1 MSRLSGR
8 PVTARRPA
16 PARRRTRAYHHGD
29 LRTVVL
35 EEVRDIIREQGVS
48 VVSIREVARRAR
60 VSHAAPSHH
69 FGNKAGLLT
78 AFAIQ
83 GYDLLADTV
92 KADIAAAGAV
102 TPPGV
107 LAVMGQAYVRFA
119 LENPE
124 HFGVM
129 FPGELVNEDDPEYQ
143 RATNRCYRPL
153 MDVVRQ
159 GSSQGTL
166 SADAD
171 LVATSAWSLV
181 HGLASLW
188 LSGRIQARTGATDAR
203 ALARAVTELF
213 VDRMLRRTPAEIPN
227 PRSQPPKA

>member
-1 MSRLSGR
+1 MSRLSGER
-8 PVTARRPA
+8 AAAGRRTAGSRRNPPA
-16 PARRRTRAYHHGD
+16 TTERRRRSYHHGD
-29 LRTVVL
+29 LRAAVL
-35 EEVRDIIREQGVS
+35 DEVRRIIREQGVS

-83 GYDLLADTV
+83 GYDRLADIV
-92 KADIAAAGAV
+92 QADIAAAGAR
-102 TPPGV
+102 TPPDA
-107 LAVMGQAYVRFA
+107 LAVMGQGYVRFA

-129 FPGELVNEDDPEYQ
+129 FPGELINQGDPEYI
-143 RATNRCYRPL
+143 RATNRCYEPL
-153 MDVVRQ
+153 MDVVSK
-159 GSSQGTL
+159 GSAQGTL
-166 SADAD
+166 SADVA

-188 LSGRIQARTGATDAR
+188 LSGRIQSRTGATDAK
-203 ALARAVTELF
+203 ALATAVTELF
-213 VDRMLRRTPAEIPN
+213 VDKMLRR
-227 PRSQPPKA
+227 S

>member
-1 MSRLSGR
+1 MSRLSKL
-8 PVTARRPA
+8 PAAA
-16 PARRRTRAYHHGD
+16 PARRRRRPRTYHHGD
-29 LRTVVL
+29 LRTAVL
-35 EEVRDIIREQGVS
+35 EEVRGIIREQGVS
-48 VVSIREVARRAR
+48 VVSIREAARRAR

-83 GYDLLADTV
+83 GYDRLADTV
-92 KADIAAAGAV
+92 KADVAAAGAT
-102 TPPGV
+102 TPPDV

-129 FPGELVNEDDPEYQ
+129 FPGELINEDDPEYV
-143 RATNRCYRPL
+143 RATNRCYGPL
-153 MDVVRQ
+153 MEVVTS
-159 GSSQGTL
+159 GSAQGTL
-166 SADAD
+166 PADAA

-188 LSGRIQARTGATDAR
+188 LSGRIQARTGATDATV
-203 ALARAVTELF
+203 LAQAVTELF
-213 VDRMLRRTPAEIPN
+213 VDRMLRR
-227 PRSQPPKA
+227 KVG

>member
-1 MSRLSGR
+1 LSRATSG
-8 PVTARRPA
+8 A
-16 PARRRTRAYHHGD
+16 RTRARPATYHHGD
-29 LRTVVL
+29 LPAAVL
-35 EEVRDIIREQGVS
+35 DEVRRIIREQGVS

-83 GYDLLADTV
+83 GYDRLADV
-92 KADIAAAGAV
+92 VRADLEAAGV
-102 TPPGV
+102 RTPPDV

-129 FPGELVNEDDPEYQ
+129 FPGELINQDDPEYL
-143 RATNRCYRPL
+143 RATNRCYGPL
-153 MDVVRQ
+153 MDVVTK
-159 GSSQGTL
+159 GSAQGTL
-166 SADAD
+166 PADVKV
-171 LVATSAWSLV
+171 VATAAWSLV

-188 LSGRIQARTGATDAR
+188 LSGRIQDRTGATDAR
-203 ALARAVTELF
+203 GLAKAVTELF
-213 VDRMLRRTPAEIPN
+213 VDKMLRRTPTPN
-227 PRSQPPKA
+227 LNTNRAPRTRNREGS

>member
-1 MSRLSGR
+1 MSRLS
-8 PVTARRPA
+8 ARQRASALRPA
-16 PARRRTRAYHHGD
+16 AATRPAAPPRRARTYHHGD

-35 EEVRDIIREQGVS
+35 DQVRHIIREQGVS

-92 KADIAAAGAV
+92 KAQIAETGAATA
-102 TPPGV
+102 PDV

-129 FPGELVNEDDPEYQ
+129 FPGELVNESDPEYV
-143 RATNRCYRPL
+143 RATNRCYGPL
-153 MDVVRQ
+153 MEVVTKGSAQ
-159 GSSQGTL
+159 GSL
-166 SADAD
+166 SADVK
-171 LVATSAWSLV
+171 LVATAAWSLV
-181 HGLASLW
+181 HGLASLL
-188 LSGRIQARTGATDAR
+188 LSGRIEARTGDTDPE
-203 ALARAVTELF
+203 ALTREVTELF
-213 VDRMLRRTPAEIPN
+213 VDRMLRRQ
-227 PRSQPPKA
+227 PR

>member
-8 PVTARRPA
+8 PASRRGVGARPRRRP
-16 PARRRTRAYHHGD
+16 RTYHHGD
-29 LRTVVL
+29 LRSVVL
-35 EEVRDIIREQGVS
+35 DEVRRIIREQGVS

-92 KADIAAAGAV
+92 TADIAASGV
-102 TPPGV
+102 RTPPDA

-129 FPGELVNEDDPEYQ
+129 FPGELIDQEDPEYI
-143 RATNRCYRPL
+143 RATNRCYQPL
-153 MDVVRQ
+153 MEVVAKGSAQGALPADVR
-159 GSSQGTL
+159 
-166 SADAD
+166 
-171 LVATSAWSLV
+171 LVATAAWSLA

-188 LSGRIQARTGATDAR
+188 LSGRIQNRTGATDAK
-203 ALARAVTELF
+203 AIARAVTELF
-213 VDRMLRRTPAEIPN
+213 VDKVLRRN
-227 PRSQPPKA
+227 

>member
-1 MSRLSGR
+1 M
-8 PVTARRPA
+8 A
-16 PARRRTRAYHHGD
+16 PARRRPRAYHHGD

-35 EEVRDIIREQGVS
+35 EEVRDIIREQGVT

-92 KADIAAAGAV
+92 KADIAAAGAT
-102 TPPGV
+102 TPADV
-107 LAVMGQAYVRFA
+107 LAIMGQAYVRFA

-129 FPGELVNEDDPEYQ
+129 FPGELVNQHDPEYV

-153 MDVVRQ
+153 MDVVTR
-159 GSSQGTL
+159 GSAEGML
-166 SADAD
+166 SADTD

-188 LSGRIQARTGATDAR
+188 LSGRIQERTGATDAP

-213 VDRMLRRTPAEIPN
+213 VDRMLRRKPL
-227 PRSQPPKA
+227 

>member
-8 PVTARRPA
+8 PASRRGVGVRPLRRP
-16 PARRRTRAYHHGD
+16 RTYHHGD
-29 LRTVVL
+29 LRTAVL
-35 EEVRDIIREQGVS
+35 DQVRRIIREQGVS

-83 GYDLLADTV
+83 GYDRLADTV
-92 KADIAAAGAV
+92 TADIAAAGV
-102 TPPGV
+102 RTPPDA

-129 FPGELVNEDDPEYQ
+129 FPGELVNEEDPEYI
-143 RATNRCYRPL
+143 RATNRCYGPL
-153 MDVVRQ
+153 MDVVAK
-159 GSSQGTL
+159 GSAQGTL
-166 SADAD
+166 QADVK

-188 LSGRIQARTGATDAR
+188 LSGRIQDRTGATDAK
-203 ALARAVTELF
+203 ALAKAVTELF
-213 VDRMLRRTPAEIPN
+213 VEKMLRRK
-227 PRSQPPKA
+227 S